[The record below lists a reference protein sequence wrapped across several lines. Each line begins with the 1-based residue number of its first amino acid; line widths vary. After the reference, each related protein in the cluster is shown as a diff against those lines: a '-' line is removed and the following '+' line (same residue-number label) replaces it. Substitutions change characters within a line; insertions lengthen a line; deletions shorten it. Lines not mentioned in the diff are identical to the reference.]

1 MEKRV
6 DKVAENDLLKQVKAY
21 VLDGRF
27 DKASEVIAQMDVN
40 RIKAAPGLCLIGEV
54 YMREKMYEDAESV
67 FLKAYAKS
75 PKNRRILSL
84 LTSLYI
90 EMGDYPEAE
99 YYYKEFIA
107 VASRDL
113 HRYILRYRLDRDRKS
128 VV

>member
-67 FLKAYAKS
+67 IGGVLTALTVIFRS
-75 PKNRRILSL
+75 EERRV
-84 LTSLYI
+84 
-90 EMGDYPEAE
+90 G
-99 YYYKEFIA
+99 KEC
-107 VASRDL
+107 
-113 HRYILRYRLDRDRKS
+113 RL
-128 VV
+128 

>member
-67 FLKAYAKS
+67 FLRAYAKS
-75 PKNRRILSL
+75 PK
-84 LTSLYI
+84 T
-90 EMGDYPEAE
+90 EE
-99 YYYKEFIA
+99 Y
-107 VASRDL
+107 
-113 HRYILRYRLDRDRKS
+113 
-128 VV
+128 